1 MKSTIQQPAFNR
13 SLRIKPQRHGQ
24 TRPLTGVIAL
34 LILILGGCGQYQI
47 GPQGLYPSGIQTVY
61 VPMFES
67 DLFRPGINEWLSE
80 AVVKQIESQTPFKVV
95 STPVADSVLTGRLL
109 DHRKQVLVESPNDD
123 PRDLSSSM
131 VLMVTWYARNGELLM
146 QHRFDVGTHFLPE
159 SGQSMT
165 TAHQEVIQRLAQEI
179 VGRMEITNW

>member
-1 MKSTIQQPAFNR
+1 M
-13 SLRIKPQRHGQ
+13 LG
-24 TRPLTGVIAL
+24 TR
-34 LILILGGCGQYQI
+34 LITQ
-47 GPQGLYPSGIQTVY
+47 
-61 VPMFES
+61 
-67 DLFRPGINEWLSE
+67 
-80 AVVKQIESQTPFKVV
+80 FKVV

-131 VLMVTWYARNGELLM
+131 ALMVTWYARNGELLM

-179 VGRMEITNW
+179 VGQMEITNW